1 MIDET
6 NFFNLGSGAAEE
18 TRKWHEQHLK
28 NRHRPMALLLT
39 ETVNPEALAEDVL
52 RSLAME
58 EAPLLRLRAE
68 HERMMAQWRSEN
80 PAANPD
86 DPFEGMS
93 YWEIKEK
100 FFTVDRAP
108 FMPVRKVIDEALGRI
123 GAERQNCK
131 DRLAARLRDRES
143 GRVRSQI
150 DAQEEPDPLL
160 RMHASRLREQQDTYQ
175 DVLKLREMER
185 EHMKRML
192 EIRMKSPWPKLSE

>member
-39 ETVNPEALAEDVL
+39 ETVNPEAWAEDVL

-93 YWEIKEK
+93 YWEIKE
-100 FFTVDRAP
+100 P
-108 FMPVRKVIDEALGRI
+108 PP
-123 GAERQNCK
+123 
-131 DRLAARLRDRES
+131 S
-143 GRVRSQI
+143 G
-150 DAQEEPDPLL
+150 
-160 RMHASRLREQQDTYQ
+160 
-175 DVLKLREMER
+175 
-185 EHMKRML
+185 
-192 EIRMKSPWPKLSE
+192 KLSPVLLTTRGLKEMTSAALQRGCQS